1 MRQVLIIFPKALCG
15 LEAIIPPCK
24 KKNACQQF
32 SMTTKHK
39 LSFVRT
45 RTHTNTRVFA
55 AREQVTMW
63 NATCCTQQ
71 VN

>member
-1 MRQVLIIFPKALCG
+1 
-15 LEAIIPPCK
+15 
-24 KKNACQQF
+24 
-32 SMTTKHK
+32 MTTKHK
-39 LSFVRT
+39 LSFVRA